1 MEGEEHLSL
10 QVLLAVILLVLY
22 VIAAPIF
29 EKIHFHYMHES
40 GMVMLLGLAITL
52 IFKFFIPSLDF
63 TTSLA
68 FSDKIF
74 FTFVLPLIIFG
85 AGYNLK
91 KRQFFKYFTYIFL
104 LGVVG
109 TLIAF
114 TWVAPVTYFFN
125 QFNFFYLSYSKYD
138 YPSLIKMGGIPV
150 DPTTKERLNI
160 SELNLNNDNN
170 VNTLQKNFLSK
181 SSFTSY
187 NLNKN
192 KTKLLRYLQDEEPNE
207 ETNEEETQNSDEDN
221 TNENPD
227 NPEENGEQAGDE
239 SPEENG
245 EQTEGESPE
254 ENGEQA
260 GEESPEENGEQ
271 TEEESPNEIID
282 SKVDLKKHPIL
293 LDFTMMDALSFAAV
307 ISATDAVAAL
317 TFIHEDTEP
326 KLFAILFGEGVVNDA
341 VCIVI
346 YKILTDFQRG
356 GGDFTFSS
364 VMGMFGTFCSL
375 FGWSFVIGLGMG
387 IIGSLILKSLKK
399 YSIGRQAECAL
410 ICLFA
415 YLSYIL
421 SEELELSPIIALL
434 FNGIFNSHYSFYNL
448 SFQAREESSILSR
461 VLSALAEAFV
471 FVYLGL
477 TAVHYFQVAFS
488 WSFMIFELIVVVC
501 GRFVSVYGICVLM
514 DLFHVTNFK
523 LSFVERGICSCSGT
537 IRGAIAFGLSI
548 SIVSKS
554 ELNRDI
560 LLSTTLSLVFIST
573 IVFGALMPYFIKF
586 WKSFDKKKYGETEEN
601 KELEYSDLDDEANE
615 EVRFSYLHP
624 NFDNK
629 IEEFSKEKNIE
640 VLKKRLSYW
649 LGTYWLQFDDA
660 YLKPKL
666 ICNWPEVKKEHD
678 EIAEVITDVI
688 KNYLEEKKKKKLYLA
703 DKENNNEINE
713 EGNEMNE
720 RLYDGENDNEDDH
733 NEYKTNYQHL
743 QEDDQNETPKIK
755 NRKISRDEVI
765 DKY

>member
-1 MEGEEHLSL
+1 MEEEHLSL
-10 QVLLAVILLVLY
+10 QVLLAIILLVLY

-40 GMVMLLGLAITL
+40 GVVMLLGIGITL
-52 IFKFFIPSLDF
+52 TFKFFIPSLDF
-63 TTSLA
+63 TKSLA
-68 FSDKIF
+68 FNDKIF

-114 TWVAPVTYFFN
+114 TWVAPLTYFFN

-138 YPSLIKMGGIPV
+138 LATLIKRGGIPV
-150 DPTTKERLNI
+150 DPETKQRLNI
-160 SELNLNNDNN
+160 SQLNITFDEKEANTTVMSIINKDSSFLKKDVFKEKEENETEVNDNVKDEDKKEKEKEKENENEENKKEEDEQIINND
-170 VNTLQKNFLSK
+170 
-181 SSFTSY
+181 Y
-187 NLNKN
+187 
-192 KTKLLRYLQDEEPNE
+192 
-207 ETNEEETQNSDEDN
+207 
-221 TNENPD
+221 
-227 NPEENGEQAGDE
+227 
-239 SPEENG
+239 
-245 EQTEGESPE
+245 
-254 ENGEQA
+254 
-260 GEESPEENGEQ
+260 
-271 TEEESPNEIID
+271 
-282 SKVDLKKHPIL
+282 VDLKKHPIL
-293 LDFTMMDALSFAAV
+293 LDFSLMDALSFAAV

-326 KLFAILFGEGVVNDA
+326 KLFSILFGEGVVNDA

-346 YKILTDFQRG
+346 YKILTDFQKEG
-356 GGDFTFSS
+356 GQFSFSS
-364 VMGMFGTFCSL
+364 VVSMFGTFCSL
-375 FGWSFVIGLGMG
+375 FLWSFVIGLGMG

-461 VLSALAEAFV
+461 VLSAIAEAFV

-488 WSFMIFELIVVVC
+488 WSFMLFELCVVMC
-501 GRFVSVYGICVLM
+501 GRFVSVFGICILM

-573 IVFGALMPYFIKF
+573 IVMGALMPYFIAF
-586 WKSFDKKKYGETEEN
+586 FKSFLKTEKEGLVKKDEKEIQYSNLTDEEN
-601 KELEYSDLDDEANE
+601 NE
-615 EVRFSYLHP
+615 FRFSYLHP

-629 IEEFSKEKNIE
+629 MEEFSKEKNVE

-678 EIAEVITDVI
+678 EIAEVIQDVI
-688 KNYLEEKKKKKLYLA
+688 KKYLEDKHKKRKGNSDNIDENGETNEGQERLLNQEKNDEYNDYKTTYTKLGDDA
-703 DKENNNEINE
+703 EDNENNKE
-713 EGNEMNE
+713 
-720 RLYDGENDNEDDH
+720 
-733 NEYKTNYQHL
+733 
-743 QEDDQNETPKIK
+743 
-755 NRKISRDEVI
+755 
-765 DKY
+765 

>member
-1 MEGEEHLSL
+1 MEESHLSL
-10 QVLLAVILLVLY
+10 QVLLAIILLVLY

-40 GMVMLLGLAITL
+40 GVVMLLGIGITL
-52 IFKFFIPSLDF
+52 TFKFFIPSLDF
-63 TTSLA
+63 TKSLA

-114 TWVAPVTYFFN
+114 TWVAPLTYFFN

-138 YPSLIKMGGIPV
+138 FATLIKRGGIPV
-150 DPTTKERLNI
+150 DPETKQRLNI
-160 SELNLNNDNN
+160 SQLNLTFDEKETNSTVMSIITNN
-170 VNTLQKNFLSK
+170 S
-181 SSFTSY
+181 SSFLKKEKNILKEEENETEANDKEESKKEKEEEDKKIIDNDY
-187 NLNKN
+187 VDLNKN
-192 KTKLLRYLQDEEPNE
+192 
-207 ETNEEETQNSDEDN
+207 
-221 TNENPD
+221 
-227 NPEENGEQAGDE
+227 
-239 SPEENG
+239 
-245 EQTEGESPE
+245 
-254 ENGEQA
+254 
-260 GEESPEENGEQ
+260 
-271 TEEESPNEIID
+271 
-282 SKVDLKKHPIL
+282 PIL
-293 LDFTMMDALSFAAV
+293 LDFTLMDALSFAAV

-326 KLFAILFGEGVVNDA
+326 KLFSILFGEGVVNDA

-346 YKILTDFQRG
+346 YKILTDFQKEG
-356 GGDFTFSS
+356 GQFTLSS
-364 VMGMFGTFCSL
+364 VVSMFGTFCSL
-375 FGWSFVIGLGMG
+375 FLWSFVIGLGMG

-461 VLSALAEAFV
+461 VLSAIAEAFV

-488 WSFMIFELIVVVC
+488 WSFMLFELCVVMC
-501 GRFVSVYGICVLM
+501 GRFVSVFGICILM

-573 IVFGALMPYFIKF
+573 IVMGALMPYFIAF
-586 WKSFDKKKYGETEEN
+586 FKSFLKTEQQGLVKKEEIQ
-601 KELEYSDLDDEANE
+601 YSSLTDEDNNE
-615 EVRFSYLHP
+615 FRFSYLHP

-629 IEEFSKEKNIE
+629 LEEFSKEKNVE

-678 EIAEVITDVI
+678 EIAEVIQEVI
-688 KNYLEEKKKKKLYLA
+688 KKYLEEKNKKRKETS
-703 DKENNNEINE
+703 DNINETEENNEMKERLFNEDKNE
-713 EGNEMNE
+713 E
-720 RLYDGENDNEDDH
+720 YND
-733 NEYKTNYQHL
+733 YKTTYMKL
-743 QEDDQNETPKIK
+743 RDDLEENENNK
-755 NRKISRDEVI
+755 E
-765 DKY
+765 

>member
-1 MEGEEHLSL
+1 MEEEHLSL

-29 EKIHFHYMHES
+29 EKINFHYMHES
-40 GMVMLLGLAITL
+40 GVIMLLGIGITL
-52 IFKFFIPSLDF
+52 TFKFFIPSLDF
-63 TTSLA
+63 TKSLA

-114 TWVAPVTYFFN
+114 TWVAPLTYFFN
-125 QFNFFYLSYSKYD
+125 QFNFFYLSSSKYD
-138 YPSLIKMGGIPV
+138 YASLIRMGGIPV
-150 DPTTKERLNI
+150 DPVTKERLNI
-160 SELNLNNDNN
+160 SELNLTYDKNINSTSTVMNIMNNSYYS
-170 VNTLQKNFLSK
+170 KIILSEEE
-181 SSFTSY
+181 
-187 NLNKN
+187 LNKPEDN
-192 KTKLLRYLQDEEPNE
+192 KTEE
-207 ETNEEETQNSDEDN
+207 NEEEQKEEEEENKE
-221 TNENPD
+221 NEND
-227 NPEENGEQAGDE
+227 Y
-239 SPEENG
+239 
-245 EQTEGESPE
+245 
-254 ENGEQA
+254 
-260 GEESPEENGEQ
+260 
-271 TEEESPNEIID
+271 
-282 SKVDLKKHPIL
+282 VDLTKHPIL
-293 LDFTMMDALSFAAV
+293 LDFSLMDALSFAAV
-307 ISATDAVAAL
+307 ISATDDVAAL

-326 KLFAILFGEGVVNDA
+326 KLFSILFGEGVVNDA

-346 YKILTDFQRG
+346 YKILTDFQKG
-356 GGDFTFSS
+356 GGQFSFSS
-364 VMGMFGTFCSL
+364 VVSMFGTFVSL

-448 SFQAREESSILSR
+448 SFQAREESSVLSR

-488 WSFMIFELIVVVC
+488 WSFMLFELCVVIC
-501 GRFVSVYGICVLM
+501 GRFVSVFGICVLM
-514 DLFHVTNFK
+514 DLFHVSNFK

-573 IVFGALMPYFIKF
+573 IVFGALMPYFINF
-586 WKSFDKKKYGETEEN
+586 FKSFNKTYKEEEN
-601 KELEYSDLDDEANE
+601 KKELELDEHSTNMVDDEF
-615 EVRFSYLHP
+615 RFSYLHP

-629 IEEFSKEKNIE
+629 IEEFSKEKNLE

-688 KNYLEEKKKKKLYLA
+688 KNYMDGKTSKENEEK
-703 DKENNNEINE
+703 DENK
-713 EGNEMNE
+713 EGNEIKEKLLNSDKNE
-720 RLYDGENDNEDDH
+720 EYND
-733 NEYKTNYQHL
+733 YKLNYMKL
-743 QEDDQNETPKIK
+743 QDEQNETENNK
-755 NRKISRDEVI
+755 
-765 DKY
+765 

>member
-1 MEGEEHLSL
+1 MEEEHLSL

-29 EKIHFHYMHES
+29 EKINFHYMHES
-40 GMVMLLGLAITL
+40 GVIMLLGIGITL
-52 IFKFFIPSLDF
+52 TFKFFIPSLDF
-63 TTSLA
+63 TKSLA

-91 KRQFFKYFTYIFL
+91 KRHFFKYFTYIFL

-114 TWVAPVTYFFN
+114 TWVAPLTYFFN
-125 QFNFFYLSYSKYD
+125 QFNFFYLSSSKYD
-138 YPSLIKMGGIPV
+138 YASLIRMGGIPV
-150 DPTTKERLNI
+150 DPVTKERLNI
-160 SELNLNNDNN
+160 SELNLTYDKNINSTSTVMNIMNNSYYS
-170 VNTLQKNFLSK
+170 KIILSEEE
-181 SSFTSY
+181 
-187 NLNKN
+187 LNKPEDN
-192 KTKLLRYLQDEEPNE
+192 KTEE
-207 ETNEEETQNSDEDN
+207 NEEEQKEEEEENKE
-221 TNENPD
+221 NEND
-227 NPEENGEQAGDE
+227 Y
-239 SPEENG
+239 
-245 EQTEGESPE
+245 
-254 ENGEQA
+254 
-260 GEESPEENGEQ
+260 
-271 TEEESPNEIID
+271 
-282 SKVDLKKHPIL
+282 VDLTKHPIL
-293 LDFTMMDALSFAAV
+293 LDFSLMDALSFAAV

-326 KLFAILFGEGVVNDA
+326 KLFSILFGEGVVNDA

-346 YKILTDFQRG
+346 YKILTDFQKG
-356 GGDFTFSS
+356 GGQFSFSS
-364 VMGMFGTFCSL
+364 VVSMFGTFVSL

-448 SFQAREESSILSR
+448 SFQAREESSVLSR

-488 WSFMIFELIVVVC
+488 WSFMLFELCVVIC
-501 GRFVSVYGICVLM
+501 GRFVSVFGICVLM
-514 DLFHVTNFK
+514 DLFHVSNFK

-573 IVFGALMPYFIKF
+573 IVFGALMPYFINF
-586 WKSFDKKKYGETEEN
+586 FKSFNKTYKEEEEN
-601 KELEYSDLDDEANE
+601 KKELELDEHSTNMVDDEF
-615 EVRFSYLHP
+615 RFSYLHP

-629 IEEFSKEKNIE
+629 IEEFSKEKNLE

-688 KNYLEEKKKKKLYLA
+688 KNYMDGKTSKENEEK
-703 DKENNNEINE
+703 DENK
-713 EGNEMNE
+713 EGNEIKEKLLNSDKNE
-720 RLYDGENDNEDDH
+720 EYND
-733 NEYKTNYQHL
+733 YKLNYMKL
-743 QEDDQNETPKIK
+743 QDEQNETENNK
-755 NRKISRDEVI
+755 
-765 DKY
+765 

>member
-1 MEGEEHLSL
+1 MEESHLSL
-10 QVLLAVILLVLY
+10 QVLLAIILLVLY

-40 GMVMLLGLAITL
+40 GVVMLLGIGITL
-52 IFKFFIPSLDF
+52 TFKFFIPSLDF
-63 TTSLA
+63 TKSLA

-114 TWVAPVTYFFN
+114 TWVAPLTYFFN

-138 YPSLIKMGGIPV
+138 FSTLIKRGGIPV
-150 DPTTKERLNI
+150 DPETKQRLNI
-160 SELNLNNDNN
+160 SQLNLTFDEKETNSTVMSIINNNSSFLKKDILKEEENETETNDKEEENKKEKEEDNKKEEDGQIINND
-170 VNTLQKNFLSK
+170 
-181 SSFTSY
+181 Y
-187 NLNKN
+187 
-192 KTKLLRYLQDEEPNE
+192 
-207 ETNEEETQNSDEDN
+207 
-221 TNENPD
+221 
-227 NPEENGEQAGDE
+227 
-239 SPEENG
+239 
-245 EQTEGESPE
+245 
-254 ENGEQA
+254 
-260 GEESPEENGEQ
+260 
-271 TEEESPNEIID
+271 
-282 SKVDLKKHPIL
+282 VDLKKHPIL
-293 LDFTMMDALSFAAV
+293 LDFSLMDALSFAAV

-326 KLFAILFGEGVVNDA
+326 KLFSILFGEGVVNDA

-346 YKILTDFQRG
+346 YKILTDFQKEG
-356 GGDFTFSS
+356 GQFTLSS
-364 VMGMFGTFCSL
+364 VVSMFGTFCSL
-375 FGWSFVIGLGMG
+375 FLWSFVIGLGMG

-461 VLSALAEAFV
+461 VLSAIAEAFV

-488 WSFMIFELIVVVC
+488 WSFMLFELCVVMC
-501 GRFVSVYGICVLM
+501 GRFVSVFGICILM

-573 IVFGALMPYFIKF
+573 IVMGALMPYFIAF
-586 WKSFDKKKYGETEEN
+586 FKSFLKTEQQGLVKKEEIQ
-601 KELEYSDLDDEANE
+601 YSSLTDEDTNE
-615 EVRFSYLHP
+615 FRFSYLHP

-629 IEEFSKEKNIE
+629 LEEFSKEKNVE

-678 EIAEVITDVI
+678 EIAEVIQEVI
-688 KNYLEEKKKKKLYLA
+688 KKYLEEKHKKRKETS
-703 DKENNNEINE
+703 DNINETEENNEMKERLFNEDKNE
-713 EGNEMNE
+713 E
-720 RLYDGENDNEDDH
+720 YND
-733 NEYKTNYQHL
+733 YKTTYMKL
-743 QEDDQNETPKIK
+743 RDDLEENENNK
-755 NRKISRDEVI
+755 E
-765 DKY
+765 

>member
-1 MEGEEHLSL
+1 MEEEHLSL
-10 QVLLAVILLVLY
+10 QVLLAVILLVIY

-40 GMVMLLGLAITL
+40 GMVMLMGIAITL
-52 IFKFFIPSLDF
+52 TFKFFIPSLDF

-138 YPSLIKMGGIPV
+138 YPSLIKMGGVPV
-150 DPTTKERLNI
+150 DPVTKQRLNI
-160 SELNLNNDNN
+160 SELNLTDNTI
-170 VNTLQKNFLSK
+170 NTLQKNFTIYNN
-181 SSFTSY
+181 SFTHY
-187 NLNKN
+187 NTIKN
-192 KTKLLRYLQDEEPNE
+192 KSELLRYIQEDEEPNE
-207 ETNEEETQNSDEDN
+207 EVENEENEQNNN
-221 TNENPD
+221 TAEN
-227 NPEENGEQAGDE
+227 
-239 SPEENG
+239 
-245 EQTEGESPE
+245 EGELPD
-254 ENGEQA
+254 Q
-260 GEESPEENGEQ
+260 
-271 TEEESPNEIID
+271 IMD

-356 GGDFTFSS
+356 GGEFSFSS
-364 VMGMFGTFCSL
+364 VMGMIGTFVSL

-387 IIGSLILKSLKK
+387 IVGSLILKSLKK

-573 IVFGALMPYFIKF
+573 IVFGALMPYFINF
-586 WKSFDKKKYGETEEN
+586 WKSFEKKKPTEITEN
-601 KELEYSDLDDEANE
+601 KEMGYVDLDDESND

-629 IEEFSKEKNIE
+629 IEEFSKEKNIK
-640 VLKKRLSYW
+640 VLQKRLSYW
-649 LGTYWLQFDDA
+649 LVGNWLQFDNI

-678 EIAEVITDVI
+678 EIAEIIPDVI
-688 KNYLEEKKKKKLYLA
+688 KKYLEEKKKKKLYLL
-703 DKENNNEINE
+703 DKKNGININE
-713 EGNEMNE
+713 DENELKE
-720 RLYDGENDNEDDH
+720 KLYGRENDIEDEYYD
-733 NEYKTNYQHL
+733 YKTNYQHL
-743 QEDDQNETPKIK
+743 QNDNQDDQIIEYKK
-755 NRKISRDEVI
+755 D
-765 DKY
+765 

>member
-10 QVLLAVILLVLY
+10 QVLLAIILLVLY

-40 GMVMLLGLAITL
+40 GVVMLLGIGITL
-52 IFKFFIPSLDF
+52 AFKFFIPSLDF
-63 TTSLA
+63 TKSLA
-68 FSDKIF
+68 FNDKIF

-114 TWVAPVTYFFN
+114 TWVAPLTYFFN

-138 YPSLIKMGGIPV
+138 YISLIKMGGVPV
-150 DPTTKERLNI
+150 DPETKQRLNI
-160 SELNLNNDNN
+160 SQLNLTYDIKN
-170 VNTLQKNFLSK
+170 VNSTIMNIIENSSPIKKVILQEEDNE
-181 SSFTSY
+181 TQ
-187 NLNKN
+187 
-192 KTKLLRYLQDEEPNE
+192 TKEEE
-207 ETNEEETQNSDEDN
+207 EQKENEEEKN
-221 TNENPD
+221 
-227 NPEENGEQAGDE
+227 
-239 SPEENG
+239 
-245 EQTEGESPE
+245 
-254 ENGEQA
+254 
-260 GEESPEENGEQ
+260 
-271 TEEESPNEIID
+271 EEEVEEQSDNGY
-282 SKVDLKKHPIL
+282 VDLKKHPIL
-293 LDFTMMDALSFAAV
+293 LDFSLMDALSFAAV

-326 KLFAILFGEGVVNDA
+326 KLFSILFGEGVVNDA

-346 YKILTDFQRG
+346 YKILTDFQREG
-356 GGDFTFSS
+356 GQFSLSS
-364 VMGMFGTFCSL
+364 VMSMLGTFVSL
-375 FGWSFVIGLGMG
+375 FLWSFVIGLGMG

-399 YSIGRQAECAL
+399 YSIGRPAECAL

-461 VLSALAEAFV
+461 VLSAIAEAFV

-488 WSFMIFELIVVVC
+488 WSFMLFELCVVMC
-501 GRFVSVYGICVLM
+501 GRFVSVFGICILM
-514 DLFHVTNFK
+514 DLFHVSNFK

-573 IVFGALMPYFIKF
+573 IVMGALMPYFISF
-586 WKSFDKKKYGETEEN
+586 FKSFNKTDKEEEKKE
-601 KELEYSDLDDEANE
+601 ELEYVDLNDEVKDNE
-615 EVRFSYLHP
+615 FRFSYLHP
-624 NFDNK
+624 NFDTK
-629 IEEFSKEKNIE
+629 IEKFSKEKDLK
-640 VLKKRLSYW
+640 VLQKRLSYW
-649 LGTYWLQFDDA
+649 LGTYWLQFDDI

-678 EIAEVITDVI
+678 EIADVITDVI
-688 KNYLEEKKKKKLYLA
+688 KNYLEEKKKK
-703 DKENNNEINE
+703 EENINNNNINEDE
-713 EGNEMNE
+713 EGNEMKE
-720 RLYDGENDNEDDH
+720 RLFDSDKNNEYND
-733 NEYKTNYQHL
+733 YKTNYMKL
-743 QEDDQNETPKIK
+743 
-755 NRKISRDEVI
+755 RDEPEESENN
-765 DKY
+765 K

>member
-1 MEGEEHLSL
+1 MEESHLSL
-10 QVLLAVILLVLY
+10 QVLLAIILLVLY

-40 GMVMLLGLAITL
+40 GVVMLLGIGITL
-52 IFKFFIPSLDF
+52 TFKFFIPSLDF
-63 TTSLA
+63 TKSLA
-68 FSDKIF
+68 FNDKIF

-114 TWVAPVTYFFN
+114 TWVAPLTYFFN

-138 YPSLIKMGGIPV
+138 FATLIKRGGIPV
-150 DPTTKERLNI
+150 DPETKQRLNI
-160 SELNLNNDNN
+160 SQLNLTFDEKETNSTVMSIINNN
-170 VNTLQKNFLSK
+170 
-181 SSFTSY
+181 SSFLKKEKNILKEEENETETNDKGEEDNKKEEEEEDKKIIDNDY
-187 NLNKN
+187 VDLNKN
-192 KTKLLRYLQDEEPNE
+192 
-207 ETNEEETQNSDEDN
+207 
-221 TNENPD
+221 
-227 NPEENGEQAGDE
+227 
-239 SPEENG
+239 
-245 EQTEGESPE
+245 
-254 ENGEQA
+254 
-260 GEESPEENGEQ
+260 
-271 TEEESPNEIID
+271 
-282 SKVDLKKHPIL
+282 PIL
-293 LDFTMMDALSFAAV
+293 LDFTLMDALSFAAV

-326 KLFAILFGEGVVNDA
+326 KLFSILFGEGVVNDA

-346 YKILTDFQRG
+346 YKILTDFQKEG
-356 GGDFTFSS
+356 GQFTLSS
-364 VMGMFGTFCSL
+364 VVSMFGTFCSL
-375 FGWSFVIGLGMG
+375 FLWSFVIGLGMG

-448 SFQAREESSILSR
+448 SFQAREESTILSR
-461 VLSALAEAFV
+461 VLSAIAEAFV

-488 WSFMIFELIVVVC
+488 WSFMLFELCVVMC
-501 GRFVSVYGICVLM
+501 GRFVSVFGICILM

-573 IVFGALMPYFIKF
+573 IVMGALMPYFIAF
-586 WKSFDKKKYGETEEN
+586 FKSFLKTEQQGLVKKEEIQ
-601 KELEYSDLDDEANE
+601 YSSLTDEDTNE
-615 EVRFSYLHP
+615 FRFSYLHP

-629 IEEFSKEKNIE
+629 LEEFSKEKNVE

-678 EIAEVITDVI
+678 EIAEVIQEVI
-688 KNYLEEKKKKKLYLA
+688 KKYLEEKHKKRKETSDNINETEETNEMKERLFNEDKNEEYNDYKTTYMKLRDDLEEN
-703 DKENNNEINE
+703 ENNKE
-713 EGNEMNE
+713 
-720 RLYDGENDNEDDH
+720 
-733 NEYKTNYQHL
+733 
-743 QEDDQNETPKIK
+743 
-755 NRKISRDEVI
+755 
-765 DKY
+765 

>member
-10 QVLLAVILLVLY
+10 QVLLAIILLVLY
-22 VIAAPIF
+22 IIAAPIF

-40 GMVMLLGLAITL
+40 GVVMLLGIGITL
-52 IFKFFIPSLDF
+52 GFKFFIPSLDF
-63 TTSLA
+63 TKSLA
-68 FSDKIF
+68 FNDKIF

-114 TWVAPVTYFFN
+114 TWVAPLTYFFN

-138 YPSLIKMGGIPV
+138 YASLIKMGGIPV
-150 DPTTKERLNI
+150 DPETKQRLNI
-160 SELNLNNDNN
+160 SQLNLTYDKKDVNSTIMSIIDHSSSVKKVFLQEEDNETE
-170 VNTLQKNFLSK
+170 VKEEEAQK
-181 SSFTSY
+181 
-187 NLNKN
+187 
-192 KTKLLRYLQDEEPNE
+192 E
-207 ETNEEETQNSDEDN
+207 NEEEKKEAEDEQSDN
-221 TNENPD
+221 
-227 NPEENGEQAGDE
+227 
-239 SPEENG
+239 
-245 EQTEGESPE
+245 
-254 ENGEQA
+254 
-260 GEESPEENGEQ
+260 
-271 TEEESPNEIID
+271 
-282 SKVDLKKHPIL
+282 VDLKNHPIL
-293 LDFTMMDALSFAAV
+293 LDFSLMDALSFAAV

-326 KLFAILFGEGVVNDA
+326 KLFSILFGEGVVNDA

-346 YKILTDFQRG
+346 YKILTDFQREG
-356 GGDFTFSS
+356 GQFSLSS
-364 VMGMFGTFCSL
+364 VMSMLGTFVSL
-375 FGWSFVIGLGMG
+375 FLWSFVIGLGMG

-461 VLSALAEAFV
+461 VLSAIAEAFV

-488 WSFMIFELIVVVC
+488 WSFMLFELCVVMC
-501 GRFVSVYGICVLM
+501 GRFVSVFGICILM
-514 DLFHVTNFK
+514 DLFHVSNFK

-554 ELNRDI
+554 QLNRDI

-573 IVFGALMPYFIKF
+573 IVMGALMPYFISF
-586 WKSFDKKKYGETEEN
+586 FKSFNKTEKEEKKQ
-601 KELEYSDLDDEANE
+601 ELEYVDLNDEVKDNE
-615 EVRFSYLHP
+615 FRFSYLHP
-624 NFDNK
+624 NFDTK
-629 IEEFSKEKNIE
+629 IEEFSKEKDLK
-640 VLKKRLSYW
+640 VLQKRLSYW
-649 LGTYWLQFDDA
+649 LGTYWLQFDDI

-678 EIAEVITDVI
+678 EIADVITDVI
-688 KNYLEEKKKKKLYLA
+688 KNYLEEKKKKGENL
-703 DKENNNEINE
+703 NNNVNEDE
-713 EGNEMNE
+713 EGNEMKE
-720 RLYDGENDNEDDH
+720 RLFDSDKN
-733 NEYKTNYQHL
+733 NEYNDFKPNYMKL
-743 QEDDQNETPKIK
+743 KDDDEETDNNK
-755 NRKISRDEVI
+755 
-765 DKY
+765 

>member
-1 MEGEEHLSL
+1 MEEEHLSL

-29 EKIHFHYMHES
+29 EKINFHYMHES
-40 GMVMLLGLAITL
+40 GVIMLLGIGITL
-52 IFKFFIPSLDF
+52 TFKFFIPSLDF
-63 TTSLA
+63 TKSLA

-114 TWVAPVTYFFN
+114 TWVAPLTYFFN

-138 YPSLIKMGGIPV
+138 YASLIKMGGVPI
-150 DPTTKERLNI
+150 DPITKQRLNI
-160 SELNLNNDNN
+160 SELNITFNESINSIRMNIYENISSENED
-170 VNTLQKNFLSK
+170 QKEEE
-181 SSFTSY
+181 
-187 NLNKN
+187 
-192 KTKLLRYLQDEEPNE
+192 DEE
-207 ETNEEETQNSDEDN
+207 QI
-221 TNENPD
+221 END
-227 NPEENGEQAGDE
+227 Y
-239 SPEENG
+239 
-245 EQTEGESPE
+245 
-254 ENGEQA
+254 
-260 GEESPEENGEQ
+260 
-271 TEEESPNEIID
+271 
-282 SKVDLKKHPIL
+282 VDLKKHPIL
-293 LDFTMMDALSFAAV
+293 LDFSLMDALSFAAV

-326 KLFAILFGEGVVNDA
+326 KLFSILFGEGVVNDA

-346 YKILTDFQRG
+346 YKILTDFQREG
-356 GGDFTFSS
+356 GQFSLSS
-364 VMGMFGTFCSL
+364 VISMFGTFCSL

-461 VLSALAEAFV
+461 VLSAIAEAFV

-488 WSFMIFELIVVVC
+488 WSFMIFELCVVIC
-501 GRFVSVYGICVLM
+501 GRFVSVFGICILM
-514 DLFHVTNFK
+514 DLFHVSNFK

-554 ELNRDI
+554 QLNRDI

-573 IVFGALMPYFIKF
+573 IVFGALMPYFINF
-586 WKSFDKKKYGETEEN
+586 FKSFDKNNKTKEN
-601 KELEYSDLDDEANE
+601 KEELEYHNLDDEYNNE
-615 EVRFSYLHP
+615 FRFSYLHP

-629 IEEFSKEKNIE
+629 LEEFSKEKNLE

-688 KNYLEEKKKKKLYLA
+688 KKYLEEKYNQKEE
-703 DKENNNEINE
+703 ENNNIENE
-713 EGNEMNE
+713 KVREKNEKFIK
-720 RLYDGENDNEDDH
+720 ND
-733 NEYKTNYQHL
+733 EYNDYQTNYMKL
-743 QEDDQNETPKIK
+743 QDEQNETENK
-755 NRKISRDEVI
+755 
-765 DKY
+765 

>member
-1 MEGEEHLSL
+1 MEEEHLSL
-10 QVLLAVILLVLY
+10 QVLLAIILLVLY

-40 GMVMLLGLAITL
+40 GVVMLLGIGITL
-52 IFKFFIPSLDF
+52 TFKFFIPSLDF
-63 TTSLA
+63 TKSLA
-68 FSDKIF
+68 FNDKIF

-114 TWVAPVTYFFN
+114 TWVAPLTYFFN

-138 YPSLIKMGGIPV
+138 YASLIKMGGVPIDPV
-150 DPTTKERLNI
+150 TKQRLNI
-160 SELNLNNDNN
+160 SELNLTYSGKVNSTMMNILDNN
-170 VNTLQKNFLSK
+170 NYSTPITNIIFQEKQEENETLPNEEEESQPEK
-181 SSFTSY
+181 
-187 NLNKN
+187 
-192 KTKLLRYLQDEEPNE
+192 EEPN
-207 ETNEEETQNSDEDN
+207 NDF
-221 TNENPD
+221 
-227 NPEENGEQAGDE
+227 
-239 SPEENG
+239 
-245 EQTEGESPE
+245 
-254 ENGEQA
+254 
-260 GEESPEENGEQ
+260 
-271 TEEESPNEIID
+271 
-282 SKVDLKKHPIL
+282 VDLKKHPIL
-293 LDFTMMDALSFAAV
+293 LDFSLMDALSFAAV

-326 KLFAILFGEGVVNDA
+326 KLFSILFGEGVVNDA

-346 YKILTDFQRG
+346 YKILTDFQREG
-356 GGDFTFSS
+356 GQFSFSS
-364 VMGMFGTFCSL
+364 VVSMFGTFCSL

-387 IIGSLILKSLKK
+387 IVGSLILKSLKK

-461 VLSALAEAFV
+461 VLSAIAEAFV

-488 WSFMIFELIVVVC
+488 WSFMLFELCVVMC
-501 GRFVSVYGICVLM
+501 GRFVSVFGICILM
-514 DLFHVTNFK
+514 DLFHVSNFK

-554 ELNRDI
+554 QLNRDI

-573 IVFGALMPYFIKF
+573 IVMGALMPYFISF
-586 WKSFDKKKYGETEEN
+586 FKSFNKTEKEDKKE
-601 KELEYSDLDDEANE
+601 ELEYANLNDE
-615 EVRFSYLHP
+615 EVNNEFRFSYLHP

-629 IEEFSKEKNIE
+629 IEEFSKEKDLE
-640 VLKKRLSYW
+640 KLKKRLSYW

-688 KNYLEEKKKKKLYLA
+688 KNYLEEKKKI
-703 DKENNNEINE
+703 KEDNNNENE

-720 RLYDGENDNEDDH
+720 GLINYDKNEEFKTTYMKLRDDQDENDN
-733 NEYKTNYQHL
+733 K
-743 QEDDQNETPKIK
+743 
-755 NRKISRDEVI
+755 
-765 DKY
+765 

>member
-10 QVLLAVILLVLY
+10 QVLLAIILLVLY

-40 GMVMLLGLAITL
+40 GVVMLLGIGITL
-52 IFKFFIPSLDF
+52 AFKFFIPSLDF
-63 TTSLA
+63 TKSLA
-68 FSDKIF
+68 FNDKIF

-114 TWVAPVTYFFN
+114 TWVAPLTYFFN

-138 YPSLIKMGGIPV
+138 YVSLIKMGGVPV
-150 DPTTKERLNI
+150 DPETKQRLNI
-160 SELNLNNDNN
+160 SQLNLTYDIKN
-170 VNTLQKNFLSK
+170 VNSTIMNIIDNSSPIKKVILQEEDNE
-181 SSFTSY
+181 TQ
-187 NLNKN
+187 
-192 KTKLLRYLQDEEPNE
+192 TKEEE
-207 ETNEEETQNSDEDN
+207 EQKENEEEKN
-221 TNENPD
+221 
-227 NPEENGEQAGDE
+227 
-239 SPEENG
+239 
-245 EQTEGESPE
+245 
-254 ENGEQA
+254 
-260 GEESPEENGEQ
+260 
-271 TEEESPNEIID
+271 EEEVEEQSDNGY
-282 SKVDLKKHPIL
+282 VDLKKHPIL
-293 LDFTMMDALSFAAV
+293 LDFSLMDALSFAAV

-326 KLFAILFGEGVVNDA
+326 KLFSILFGEGVVNDA

-346 YKILTDFQRG
+346 YKILTDFQREG
-356 GGDFTFSS
+356 GQFSLSS
-364 VMGMFGTFCSL
+364 VMSMLGTFVSL
-375 FGWSFVIGLGMG
+375 FLWSFVIGLGMG

-399 YSIGRQAECAL
+399 YSIGRPAECAL

-461 VLSALAEAFV
+461 VLSAIAEAFV

-488 WSFMIFELIVVVC
+488 WSFMLFELCVVMC
-501 GRFVSVYGICVLM
+501 GRFVSVFGICILM
-514 DLFHVTNFK
+514 DLFHVSNFK

-573 IVFGALMPYFIKF
+573 IVMGALMPYFISF
-586 WKSFDKKKYGETEEN
+586 FKSFNKTDKEEEKKE
-601 KELEYSDLDDEANE
+601 ELEYVDLNDEVKDNE
-615 EVRFSYLHP
+615 FRFSYLHP
-624 NFDNK
+624 NFDTK
-629 IEEFSKEKNIE
+629 IEKFSKEKDLK
-640 VLKKRLSYW
+640 VLQKRLSYW
-649 LGTYWLQFDDA
+649 LGTYWLQFDDI

-678 EIAEVITDVI
+678 EIADVITDVI
-688 KNYLEEKKKKKLYLA
+688 KNYLEEKKKK
-703 DKENNNEINE
+703 EENINNNNINEDE
-713 EGNEMNE
+713 EGNEMKE
-720 RLYDGENDNEDDH
+720 RLFDSDKNNEYND
-733 NEYKTNYQHL
+733 YKTNYMKL
-743 QEDDQNETPKIK
+743 
-755 NRKISRDEVI
+755 RDEPEESENN
-765 DKY
+765 K

>member
-1 MEGEEHLSL
+1 MEGEGHLSL

-29 EKIHFHYMHES
+29 EKVHFHYMHES
-40 GMVMLLGLAITL
+40 GVVMLLGIAITL
-52 IFKFFIPSLDF
+52 TFKFFIPSLDF

-138 YPSLIKMGGIPV
+138 YPSLIKMGGVPV
-150 DPTTKERLNI
+150 DPVTKQRLNI
-160 SELNLNNDNN
+160 SQLNLTFDVKENNLNSVEMNIFNN
-170 VNTLQKNFLSK
+170 Y
-181 SSFTSY
+181 SSF
-187 NLNKN
+187 N
-192 KTKLLRYLQDEEPNE
+192 KTISNIRTLEDEQEQSPENE
-207 ETNEEETQNSDEDN
+207 GEGNKEENLE
-221 TNENPD
+221 NENPEKS
-227 NPEENGEQAGDE
+227 NK
-239 SPEENG
+239 SPEDDS
-245 EQTEGESPE
+245 TEDII
-254 ENGEQA
+254 
-260 GEESPEENGEQ
+260 EESPLEDN
-271 TEEESPNEIID
+271 
-282 SKVDLKKHPIL
+282 KVDLKKHPIL
-293 LDFTMMDALSFAAV
+293 LDFSMMDALSFAAV

-326 KLFAILFGEGVVNDA
+326 KLFSILFGEGVVNDA

-356 GGDFTFSS
+356 GGEFTLSS
-364 VMGMFGTFCSL
+364 VIGMFGTFCAL

-501 GRFVSVYGICVLM
+501 GRFVSVYGICILM
-514 DLFHVTNFK
+514 DLFHVSNFK
-523 LSFVERGICSCSGT
+523 LSFIERGICSCSGT

-573 IVFGALMPYFIKF
+573 IVFGALMPYFIAF
-586 WKSFDKKKYGETEEN
+586 WKSFDKKKKEINTDN
-601 KELEYSDLDDEANE
+601 KELGYVDLDDESNE

-688 KNYLEEKKKKKLYLA
+688 KKYLEEKKKKKLYLA
-703 DKENNNEINE
+703 DKENNNNDVNE
-713 EGNEMNE
+713 EENEMKE
-720 RLYDGENDNEDDH
+720 RLYNGENDNEDEHVD
-733 NEYKTNYQHL
+733 YKTNYQHL
-743 QEDDQNETPKIK
+743 HDEEDHNESSSK
-755 NRKISRDEVI
+755 
-765 DKY
+765 DK

>member
-1 MEGEEHLSL
+1 MEGEGHLSL

-29 EKIHFHYMHES
+29 EKVHFHYMHES
-40 GMVMLLGLAITL
+40 GVVMLLGIAITL
-52 IFKFFIPSLDF
+52 TFKFFIPSLDF

-138 YPSLIKMGGIPV
+138 YPSLIKMGGVPV
-150 DPTTKERLNI
+150 DPVTKQRLNI
-160 SELNLNNDNN
+160 SQLNLTFDRNENNLNSVEMNIINN
-170 VNTLQKNFLSK
+170 Y
-181 SSFTSY
+181 SSF
-187 NLNKN
+187 N
-192 KTKLLRYLQDEEPNE
+192 KTISKIRTLEDEQEQSPENE
-207 ETNEEETQNSDEDN
+207 GEGNKEENPE
-221 TNENPD
+221 NENPEKS
-227 NPEENGEQAGDE
+227 NE
-239 SPEENG
+239 SPENDSKDEVI
-245 EQTEGESPE
+245 
-254 ENGEQA
+254 
-260 GEESPEENGEQ
+260 EESPLEDN
-271 TEEESPNEIID
+271 
-282 SKVDLKKHPIL
+282 KVDLKKHPIL
-293 LDFTMMDALSFAAV
+293 LDFSMMDALSFAAV

-326 KLFAILFGEGVVNDA
+326 KLFSILFGEGVVNDA

-346 YKILTDFQRG
+346 YKILTDFQRQG
-356 GGDFTFSS
+356 GEFTLSS
-364 VMGMFGTFCSL
+364 VIGMFGTFCSL

-387 IIGSLILKSLKK
+387 ILGSLILKSLKK

-471 FVYLGL
+471 FIYLGL

-501 GRFVSVYGICVLM
+501 GRFVSVYGICILM
-514 DLFHVTNFK
+514 DLFHVSNFK

-573 IVFGALMPYFIKF
+573 IVFGALMPYFIAF
-586 WKSFDKKKYGETEEN
+586 WKSFDKKKKDANTDS
-601 KELEYSDLDDEANE
+601 KELGYVDLDDESND

-688 KNYLEEKKKKKLYLA
+688 KKYLEEKKKKKLYLA
-703 DKENNNEINE
+703 DKENNNNDVNE
-713 EGNEMNE
+713 EGNEMKE
-720 RLYDGENDNEDDH
+720 RLYSGENDNEDEH
-733 NEYKTNYQHL
+733 NDYKTNYQHL
-743 QEDDQNETPKIK
+743 HDEEDHNESPSK
-755 NRKISRDEVI
+755 
-765 DKY
+765 DK

>member
-1 MEGEEHLSL
+1 MEEEHLSL
-10 QVLLAVILLVLY
+10 QVLLAVILLVIY

-40 GMVMLLGLAITL
+40 GMVMLMGIAITL
-52 IFKFFIPSLDF
+52 TFKFFIPSLDF

-138 YPSLIKMGGIPV
+138 YPSLIKMGGVPV
-150 DPTTKERLNI
+150 DPVTKQRLNI
-160 SELNLNNDNN
+160 SELNLTDNTI
-170 VNTLQKNFLSK
+170 NTLQKNFTIYNN
-181 SSFTSY
+181 SFTHY
-187 NLNKN
+187 NTIKN
-192 KTKLLRYLQDEEPNE
+192 KSELLRYIQEDEEPNE
-207 ETNEEETQNSDEDN
+207 EVENEENEQNNN
-221 TNENPD
+221 TAEN
-227 NPEENGEQAGDE
+227 
-239 SPEENG
+239 
-245 EQTEGESPE
+245 EGELPD
-254 ENGEQA
+254 Q
-260 GEESPEENGEQ
+260 
-271 TEEESPNEIID
+271 IMD

-356 GGDFTFSS
+356 GGEFSFSS
-364 VMGMFGTFCSL
+364 VMGMIGTFVSL

-387 IIGSLILKSLKK
+387 IVGSLILKSLKK

-488 WSFMIFELIVVVC
+488 WSFMIFELIVVVV

-586 WKSFDKKKYGETEEN
+586 WKSFDKNKYPDNAES
-601 KELEYSDLDDEANE
+601 KELESGEMEDESND
-615 EVRFSYLHP
+615 EVRFSYLHY
-624 NFDNK
+624 NK
-629 IEEFSKEKNIE
+629 
-640 VLKKRLSYW
+640 
-649 LGTYWLQFDDA
+649 
-660 YLKPKL
+660 
-666 ICNWPEVKKEHD
+666 
-678 EIAEVITDVI
+678 
-688 KNYLEEKKKKKLYLA
+688 
-703 DKENNNEINE
+703 
-713 EGNEMNE
+713 
-720 RLYDGENDNEDDH
+720 
-733 NEYKTNYQHL
+733 
-743 QEDDQNETPKIK
+743 KI
-755 NRKISRDEVI
+755 I
-765 DKY
+765 

>member
-1 MEGEEHLSL
+1 MEGEGHLSL

-29 EKIHFHYMHES
+29 EKVHFHYMHES
-40 GMVMLLGLAITL
+40 GVVMLLGIAITL
-52 IFKFFIPSLDF
+52 TFKFFIPSLDF

-114 TWVAPVTYFFN
+114 TWVAPMTYFFN

-138 YPSLIKMGGIPV
+138 FPTLIKMGGVPV
-150 DPTTKERLNI
+150 DPITKQRLNI
-160 SELNLNNDNN
+160 SQLNLTNDNEDEISTIQMN
-170 VNTLQKNFLSK
+170 IMNDKSNISK
-181 SSFTSY
+181 VY
-187 NLNKN
+187 RNLEDEGETENEDQNNKEDN
-192 KTKLLRYLQDEEPNE
+192 QNEESKENENQPNE
-207 ETNEEETQNSDEDN
+207 ETEN
-221 TNENPD
+221 TNE
-227 NPEENGEQAGDE
+227 ENSDT
-239 SPEENG
+239 N
-245 EQTEGESPE
+245 
-254 ENGEQA
+254 
-260 GEESPEENGEQ
+260 
-271 TEEESPNEIID
+271 
-282 SKVDLKKHPIL
+282 KVDFNKHPIL
-293 LDFTMMDALSFAAV
+293 LDFSMMDALSFAAV

-326 KLFAILFGEGVVNDA
+326 KLFSILFGEGVVNDA

-346 YKILTDFQRG
+346 YKILTDFQRE
-356 GGDFTFSS
+356 GGDFTLSS
-364 VMGMFGTFCSL
+364 VLGMFKTFISL
-375 FGWSFVIGLGMG
+375 FAWSFVIGLGMG

-573 IVFGALMPYFIKF
+573 IVFGALMPYFINF
-586 WKSFDKKKYGETEEN
+586 FKSFNKTYKEEEEN
-601 KELEYSDLDDEANE
+601 KKELELDEHSTNMVDDEF
-615 EVRFSYLHP
+615 RFSYLHP

-629 IEEFSKEKNIE
+629 IEEFSKEKNLE

-688 KNYLEEKKKKKLYLA
+688 KNYMDGKTSKENEEK
-703 DKENNNEINE
+703 DENK
-713 EGNEMNE
+713 EGNEIKEKLLNSDKNE
-720 RLYDGENDNEDDH
+720 EYND
-733 NEYKTNYQHL
+733 YKLNYMKL
-743 QEDDQNETPKIK
+743 QDEQNETENNK
-755 NRKISRDEVI
+755 
-765 DKY
+765 

>member
-40 GMVMLLGLAITL
+40 GVVMLLGIAITL
-52 IFKFFIPSLDF
+52 TFKFFIPSLDF

-114 TWVAPVTYFFN
+114 TWVAPLTYFFN

-138 YPSLIKMGGIPV
+138 YPTLIKMGGVPV
-150 DPTTKERLNI
+150 DPITNQRLNI
-160 SELNLNNDNN
+160 SQLNLSTFNNDEIS
-170 VNTLQKNFLSK
+170 TLHMNYKNYTSKFL
-181 SSFTSY
+181 
-187 NLNKN
+187 NAEGEENKED
-192 KTKLLRYLQDEEPNE
+192 QSEEEIKESTEKNPNE
-207 ETNEEETQNSDEDN
+207 N
-221 TNENPD
+221 
-227 NPEENGEQAGDE
+227 EENGPNNEKEQK
-239 SPEENG
+239 EEN
-245 EQTEGESPE
+245 PFDI
-254 ENGEQA
+254 N
-260 GEESPEENGEQ
+260 
-271 TEEESPNEIID
+271 
-282 SKVDLKKHPIL
+282 KVDLKKHPIL
-293 LDFTMMDALSFAAV
+293 LDFSMMDALSFAAV

-326 KLFAILFGEGVVNDA
+326 KLFSILFGEGVVNDA

-346 YKILTDFQRG
+346 YKILTDFQREG
-356 GGDFTFSS
+356 GQFSVSS
-364 VMGMFGTFCSL
+364 VIGMFGTFCSL
-375 FGWSFVIGLGMG
+375 FGWSFVIGLTMG

-461 VLSALAEAFV
+461 VLSSLAEAFV

-477 TAVHYFQVAFS
+477 TGVHYFQVAFS

-501 GRFVSVYGICVLM
+501 GRFVSVYGICILM

-523 LSFVERGICSCSGT
+523 LSFVERGICGCSGT

-573 IVFGALMPYFIKF
+573 IVFGALMPYFINF
-586 WKSFDKKKYGETEEN
+586 WKSFERKKSEVSES
-601 KELEYSDLDDEANE
+601 KELNYASLDDESND

-678 EIAEVITDVI
+678 EISEVITDVI
-688 KNYLEEKKKKKLYLA
+688 KKYLEEKKKKKLYMA
-703 DKENNNEINE
+703 DKENNEIGE
-713 EGNEMNE
+713 EGNEMKE
-720 RLYDGENDNEDDH
+720 RLYDKENDDDH
-733 NEYKTNYQHL
+733 HDYQTNYQHL
-743 QEDDQNETPKIK
+743 QDDQDENETPTIK
-755 NRKISRDEVI
+755 NPKFS
-765 DKY
+765 

>member
-1 MEGEEHLSL
+1 
-10 QVLLAVILLVLY
+10 
-22 VIAAPIF
+22 
-29 EKIHFHYMHES
+29 
-40 GMVMLLGLAITL
+40 
-52 IFKFFIPSLDF
+52 
-63 TTSLA
+63 
-68 FSDKIF
+68 
-74 FTFVLPLIIFG
+74 
-85 AGYNLK
+85 
-91 KRQFFKYFTYIFL
+91 
-104 LGVVG
+104 
-109 TLIAF
+109 
-114 TWVAPVTYFFN
+114 
-125 QFNFFYLSYSKYD
+125 
-138 YPSLIKMGGIPV
+138 MGGIPV
-150 DPTTKERLNI
+150 DPVTKERLNI
-160 SELNLNNDNN
+160 SELNLTYDKNINSTSTVMNIMNNSYYS
-170 VNTLQKNFLSK
+170 KIILSEEE
-181 SSFTSY
+181 
-187 NLNKN
+187 LNKPEDN
-192 KTKLLRYLQDEEPNE
+192 KTEE
-207 ETNEEETQNSDEDN
+207 NEEEQKEEEENKE
-221 TNENPD
+221 NEND
-227 NPEENGEQAGDE
+227 Y
-239 SPEENG
+239 
-245 EQTEGESPE
+245 
-254 ENGEQA
+254 
-260 GEESPEENGEQ
+260 
-271 TEEESPNEIID
+271 
-282 SKVDLKKHPIL
+282 VDLTKHPIL
-293 LDFTMMDALSFAAV
+293 LDFSLMDALSFAAV

-326 KLFAILFGEGVVNDA
+326 KLFSILFGEGVVNDA

-346 YKILTDFQRG
+346 YKILTDFQKG
-356 GGDFTFSS
+356 GGQFSFSS
-364 VMGMFGTFCSL
+364 VVSMFGTFVSL

-448 SFQAREESSILSR
+448 SFQAREESSVLSR

-488 WSFMIFELIVVVC
+488 WSFMLFELCVVIC
-501 GRFVSVYGICVLM
+501 GRFVSVFGICVLM
-514 DLFHVTNFK
+514 DLFHVSNFK

-573 IVFGALMPYFIKF
+573 IVFGALMPYFINF
-586 WKSFDKKKYGETEEN
+586 FKSFNKTYKEEEEN
-601 KELEYSDLDDEANE
+601 KKELELDEHSTNMVDDEF
-615 EVRFSYLHP
+615 RFSYLHP

-629 IEEFSKEKNIE
+629 IEEFSKEKNLE

-688 KNYLEEKKKKKLYLA
+688 KNYMDGKTSKENEEK
-703 DKENNNEINE
+703 DENK
-713 EGNEMNE
+713 EGNEIKEKLLNSDKNE
-720 RLYDGENDNEDDH
+720 EYND
-733 NEYKTNYQHL
+733 YKLNYMKL
-743 QEDDQNETPKIK
+743 QDEQNETENNK
-755 NRKISRDEVI
+755 
-765 DKY
+765 

>member
-1 MEGEEHLSL
+1 M
-10 QVLLAVILLVLY
+10 ILLVLY
-22 VIAAPIF
+22 VIAAPVF

-40 GMVMLLGLAITL
+40 GVVMLLGIGITL
-52 IFKFFIPSLDF
+52 TFKFFIPSLDF
-63 TTSLA
+63 TKSLA

-114 TWVAPVTYFFN
+114 TWVAPLTYFFN

-138 YPSLIKMGGIPV
+138 YSSLIKMGGIPI
-150 DPTTKERLNI
+150 DPITKQRLNI
-160 SELNLNNDNN
+160 SELNL
-170 VNTLQKNFLSK
+170 TFAQKNINTNISSTMMNVVMN
-181 SSFTSY
+181 SSFTE
-187 NLNKN
+187 KN
-192 KTKLLRYLQDEEPNE
+192 FIQDIN
-207 ETNEEETQNSDEDN
+207 N
-221 TNENPD
+221 
-227 NPEENGEQAGDE
+227 
-239 SPEENG
+239 
-245 EQTEGESPE
+245 TEGEE
-254 ENGEQA
+254 EQKN
-260 GEESPEENGEQ
+260 EES
-271 TEEESPNEIID
+271 TEEIINND
-282 SKVDLKKHPIL
+282 FVDLKKHPIL
-293 LDFTMMDALSFAAV
+293 LDFSLMDALSFAAV

-326 KLFAILFGEGVVNDA
+326 KLFSILFGEGVVNDA

-356 GGDFTFSS
+356 GGQFTFSS
-364 VMGMFGTFCSL
+364 VVSMFGTFCSL

-488 WSFMIFELIVVVC
+488 WSFMFFELCVVMC
-501 GRFVSVYGICVLM
+501 GRFVSVFGICILM
-514 DLFHVTNFK
+514 DLFHVSNFK

-573 IVFGALMPYFIKF
+573 IVMGALMPFFISF
-586 WKSFDKKKYGETEEN
+586 FKSFNKKNDYDSIVPEKDETK
-601 KELEYSDLDDEANE
+601 KEDLDESRPDDEF
-615 EVRFSYLHP
+615 RFSYLHP

-629 IEEFSKEKNIE
+629 LEKFSKEKNLE

-688 KNYLEEKKKKKLYLA
+688 KNYIDERDKREDEEYNNNINNEEEENEMKEKLFNGNKNDEYNNDYKPNYMKLH
-703 DKENNNEINE
+703 DEENNET
-713 EGNEMNE
+713 
-720 RLYDGENDNEDDH
+720 ED
-733 NEYKTNYQHL
+733 K
-743 QEDDQNETPKIK
+743 K
-755 NRKISRDEVI
+755 N
-765 DKY
+765 

>member
-1 MEGEEHLSL
+1 MEEEHLSL
-10 QVLLAVILLVLY
+10 QVLLAIILLVLY

-40 GMVMLLGLAITL
+40 GVVMLLGIGITL
-52 IFKFFIPSLDF
+52 TFKFFIPSLDF
-63 TTSLA
+63 TKSLA
-68 FSDKIF
+68 FNDKIF

-114 TWVAPVTYFFN
+114 TWVAPLTYFFN

-138 YPSLIKMGGIPV
+138 YASLIKMGGVPIDPV
-150 DPTTKERLNI
+150 TKQRLNI
-160 SELNLNNDNN
+160 SELNLTYSGKVNSTMMNILDNN
-170 VNTLQKNFLSK
+170 NYSTPITNIIFQEKQEENETLPNEEEESQPEE
-181 SSFTSY
+181 
-187 NLNKN
+187 
-192 KTKLLRYLQDEEPNE
+192 EEPN
-207 ETNEEETQNSDEDN
+207 NDF
-221 TNENPD
+221 
-227 NPEENGEQAGDE
+227 
-239 SPEENG
+239 
-245 EQTEGESPE
+245 
-254 ENGEQA
+254 
-260 GEESPEENGEQ
+260 
-271 TEEESPNEIID
+271 
-282 SKVDLKKHPIL
+282 VDLKKHPIL
-293 LDFTMMDALSFAAV
+293 LDFSLMDALSFAAV

-326 KLFAILFGEGVVNDA
+326 KLFSILFGEGVVNDA

-346 YKILTDFQRG
+346 YKILTDFQREG
-356 GGDFTFSS
+356 GQFSFSS
-364 VMGMFGTFCSL
+364 VVSMFGTFCSL

-387 IIGSLILKSLKK
+387 IVGSLILKSLKK

-461 VLSALAEAFV
+461 VLSAIAEAFV

-488 WSFMIFELIVVVC
+488 WSFMLFELCVVMC
-501 GRFVSVYGICVLM
+501 GRFVSVFGICILM
-514 DLFHVTNFK
+514 DLFHVSNFK

-573 IVFGALMPYFIKF
+573 IVMGALMPYFISF
-586 WKSFDKKKYGETEEN
+586 FKSFNKTEKEDKKE
-601 KELEYSDLDDEANE
+601 ELEYANLNDE
-615 EVRFSYLHP
+615 EVNNEFRFSYLHP

-629 IEEFSKEKNIE
+629 IEEFSKEKDLE
-640 VLKKRLSYW
+640 KLKKRLSYW

-688 KNYLEEKKKKKLYLA
+688 KNYLEEKKKI
-703 DKENNNEINE
+703 KEDNNNGNE

-720 RLYDGENDNEDDH
+720 GLINYDKNEEFKTTYMKLRDDQDENDN
-733 NEYKTNYQHL
+733 K
-743 QEDDQNETPKIK
+743 
-755 NRKISRDEVI
+755 
-765 DKY
+765 

>member
-10 QVLLAVILLVLY
+10 HVLLAIILLVLY

-40 GMVMLLGLAITL
+40 GVVMLLGIGITL
-52 IFKFFIPSLDF
+52 AFKFFIPSLDF
-63 TTSLA
+63 TKSLA
-68 FSDKIF
+68 FNDKIF

-114 TWVAPVTYFFN
+114 TWVAPLTYFFN

-138 YPSLIKMGGIPV
+138 YVSLIKMGGVPV
-150 DPTTKERLNI
+150 DPETKQRLNI
-160 SELNLNNDNN
+160 SQLNLTYDIKN
-170 VNTLQKNFLSK
+170 VNSTIMNIIDNSSPIKKVILQ
-181 SSFTSY
+181 
-187 NLNKN
+187 
-192 KTKLLRYLQDEEPNE
+192 EEDNE
-207 ETNEEETQNSDEDN
+207 TEAKEEEEQKENEEEKN
-221 TNENPD
+221 
-227 NPEENGEQAGDE
+227 
-239 SPEENG
+239 
-245 EQTEGESPE
+245 
-254 ENGEQA
+254 
-260 GEESPEENGEQ
+260 
-271 TEEESPNEIID
+271 EEEVEEQSD
-282 SKVDLKKHPIL
+282 SGYVDLKKHPIL
-293 LDFTMMDALSFAAV
+293 LDFSLMDALSFAAV

-326 KLFAILFGEGVVNDA
+326 KLFSILFGEGVVNDA

-346 YKILTDFQRG
+346 YKILTDFQREG
-356 GGDFTFSS
+356 GQFSLSS
-364 VMGMFGTFCSL
+364 VMSMLGTFVSL
-375 FGWSFVIGLGMG
+375 FFWSFVIGLGMG

-399 YSIGRQAECAL
+399 YSIGRPAECAL

-461 VLSALAEAFV
+461 VLSAIAEAFV

-488 WSFMIFELIVVVC
+488 WSFMLFELCVVMC
-501 GRFVSVYGICVLM
+501 GRFVSVFGICILM
-514 DLFHVTNFK
+514 DLFHVSNFK

-573 IVFGALMPYFIKF
+573 IVMGALMPYFISF
-586 WKSFDKKKYGETEEN
+586 FKSFNKTDKEEEKKE
-601 KELEYSDLDDEANE
+601 ELEYVDLNDEVKDNE
-615 EVRFSYLHP
+615 FRFSYLHP
-624 NFDNK
+624 NFDTK
-629 IEEFSKEKNIE
+629 IEKFSKEKDLK
-640 VLKKRLSYW
+640 VLQKRLSYW
-649 LGTYWLQFDDA
+649 LGTYWLQFDDI

-678 EIAEVITDVI
+678 EIADVITDVI
-688 KNYLEEKKKKKLYLA
+688 KNYLEEKKKK
-703 DKENNNEINE
+703 EENINNNNINEDE
-713 EGNEMNE
+713 EGNEMKE
-720 RLYDGENDNEDDH
+720 RLFDSDKNNEYND
-733 NEYKTNYQHL
+733 YKTNYMKL
-743 QEDDQNETPKIK
+743 
-755 NRKISRDEVI
+755 RDEPEESENN
-765 DKY
+765 K

>member
-1 MEGEEHLSL
+1 MEGEGHLSL

-29 EKIHFHYMHES
+29 EKVHFHYMHES
-40 GMVMLLGLAITL
+40 GVVMLLGIAITL
-52 IFKFFIPSLDF
+52 TFKFFIPSLDF

-114 TWVAPVTYFFN
+114 TWVAPMTYFFN

-138 YPSLIKMGGIPV
+138 FPTLIKMGGVPV
-150 DPTTKERLNI
+150 DPITKQRLNI
-160 SELNLNNDNN
+160 SQLNLTNDNEDEISTIQMN
-170 VNTLQKNFLSK
+170 IMNDKSNISK
-181 SSFTSY
+181 VY
-187 NLNKN
+187 RNLEDEGETENEDQNNKEDN
-192 KTKLLRYLQDEEPNE
+192 QNEESKENENQPNE
-207 ETNEEETQNSDEDN
+207 ETEN
-221 TNENPD
+221 TNE
-227 NPEENGEQAGDE
+227 ENSDT
-239 SPEENG
+239 N
-245 EQTEGESPE
+245 
-254 ENGEQA
+254 
-260 GEESPEENGEQ
+260 
-271 TEEESPNEIID
+271 
-282 SKVDLKKHPIL
+282 KVDFNKHPIL
-293 LDFTMMDALSFAAV
+293 LDFSMMDALSFAAV

-326 KLFAILFGEGVVNDA
+326 KLFSILFGEGVVNDA

-346 YKILTDFQRG
+346 YKILTDFQRE
-356 GGDFTFSS
+356 GGDFTLSS
-364 VMGMFGTFCSL
+364 VLGMFKTFISL
-375 FGWSFVIGLGMG
+375 FAWSFVIGLGMG

-488 WSFMIFELIVVVC
+488 WSFMIFELIVVVV
-501 GRFVSVYGICVLM
+501 GRFVSVYGICILM
-514 DLFHVTNFK
+514 DLFHVSNFK
-523 LSFVERGICSCSGT
+523 LSFVERGICGCSGT

-586 WKSFDKKKYGETEEN
+586 WKSFDKVKYPETEEN
-601 KELEYSDLDDEANE
+601 KELSYADLDDESND

-678 EIAEVITDVI
+678 EISEVITDVI
-688 KNYLEEKKKKKLYLA
+688 KKYLEEKKKKKLYLA
-703 DKENNNEINE
+703 DKENNNDIGE
-713 EGNEMNE
+713 EGNEIKE
-720 RLYDGENDNEDDH
+720 KLYDGENEEDHHD
-733 NEYKTNYQHL
+733 YQTNYQHL
-743 QEDDQNETPKIK
+743 QDEQDENETSNINKK
-755 NRKISRDEVI
+755 RVS
-765 DKY
+765 

>member
-1 MEGEEHLSL
+1 MEEEHLSL
-10 QVLLAVILLVLY
+10 QVLLAVILLVIY

-40 GMVMLLGLAITL
+40 GMVMLMGIAITL
-52 IFKFFIPSLDF
+52 TFKFFIPSLDF

-138 YPSLIKMGGIPV
+138 YPSLIKMGGVPV
-150 DPTTKERLNI
+150 DPVTKQRLNI
-160 SELNLNNDNN
+160 SELNLTNDNTIN
-170 VNTLQKNFLSK
+170 SMQKNFSIYNN
-181 SSFTSY
+181 SFTHF
-187 NLNKN
+187 NVEKN
-192 KTKLLRYLQDEEPNE
+192 KSELLRYIQEDEEPNE
-207 ETNEEETQNSDEDN
+207 EIENEQNNN
-221 TNENPD
+221 TT
-227 NPEENGEQAGDE
+227 ENGEELPDQ
-239 SPEENG
+239 
-245 EQTEGESPE
+245 
-254 ENGEQA
+254 
-260 GEESPEENGEQ
+260 
-271 TEEESPNEIID
+271 IMD
-282 SKVDLKKHPIL
+282 SKVDLTKHPIL

-317 TFIHEDTEP
+317 TFIHEDSEP

-356 GGDFTFSS
+356 GGEFTFSS
-364 VMGMFGTFCSL
+364 VMGMFGTFVSL

-387 IIGSLILKSLKK
+387 IVGSLILKSLKK

-488 WSFMIFELIVVVC
+488 WSFMIFELIVVVV

-586 WKSFDKKKYGETEEN
+586 WKSFDKNKYPDNPES
-601 KELEYSDLDDEANE
+601 KELESAEMEDESND

-688 KNYLEEKKKKKLYLA
+688 KKYLEEKKKKKLYLA
-703 DKENNNEINE
+703 DKENNMDINE
-713 EGNEMNE
+713 DGDELKEK
-720 RLYDGENDNEDDH
+720 LYDGGNDMEDEHHD
-733 NEYKTNYQHL
+733 YKTNYQHL
-743 QEDDQNETPKIK
+743 QDDEQDTP
-755 NRKISRDEVI
+755 VI
-765 DKY
+765 NNKKV

>member
-29 EKIHFHYMHES
+29 EKVHFHYMHES
-40 GMVMLLGLAITL
+40 GMVMLLGIAITL
-52 IFKFFIPSLDF
+52 TFKFFIPSLDF

-138 YPSLIKMGGIPV
+138 YPSLIRMGGVPV
-150 DPTTKERLNI
+150 DPVTKQRLNI
-160 SELNLNNDNN
+160 SELNLTYDNEISTIQKYFVNKSTSIPYQMSKNNSNI
-170 VNTLQKNFLSK
+170 
-181 SSFTSY
+181 
-187 NLNKN
+187 
-192 KTKLLRYLQDEEPNE
+192 LRYLQENEEPNTEVKNE
-207 ETNEEETQNSDEDN
+207 ETEN
-221 TNENPD
+221 TD
-227 NPEENGEQAGDE
+227 EENTENSNEKKESSEDDLPEQ
-239 SPEENG
+239 
-245 EQTEGESPE
+245 
-254 ENGEQA
+254 
-260 GEESPEENGEQ
+260 
-271 TEEESPNEIID
+271 IMD
-282 SKVDLKKHPIL
+282 SKVDLEKHPIL

-356 GGDFTFSS
+356 GGEFTFSS
-364 VMGMFGTFCSL
+364 VMGMFGTFVSL

-488 WSFMIFELIVVVC
+488 WSFMIFELIVVVA
-501 GRFVSVYGICVLM
+501 GRFVSVYGICILM
-514 DLFHVTNFK
+514 DLFHVSNFK
-523 LSFVERGICSCSGT
+523 LSFVERGICGCSGT

-586 WKSFDKKKYGETEEN
+586 WKSFDKVKYPETEEN
-601 KELEYSDLDDEANE
+601 KELSYADLDDESND

-629 IEEFSKEKNIE
+629 IEEFSKEKNLE

-688 KNYLEEKKKKKLYLA
+688 KKYLEEKKKKKLYLA
-703 DKENNNEINE
+703 DKENNNELNE
-713 EGNEMNE
+713 EGNEMKE
-720 RLYDGENDNEDDH
+720 RLYNGENENDDEH
-733 NEYKTNYQHL
+733 DYKTNYQVL
-743 QEDDQNETPKIK
+743 QDDEQDSPKIK
-755 NRKISRDEVI
+755 NRKV
-765 DKY
+765 

>member
-1 MEGEEHLSL
+1 MEEEHLSL
-10 QVLLAVILLVLY
+10 QVLLAVILLVIY

-40 GMVMLLGLAITL
+40 GMVMLMGIAITL
-52 IFKFFIPSLDF
+52 TFKFFIPSLDF

-138 YPSLIKMGGIPV
+138 YPSLIKMGGVPV
-150 DPTTKERLNI
+150 DPVTKQRLNI
-160 SELNLNNDNN
+160 SELNLTNDNTIN
-170 VNTLQKNFLSK
+170 SMQKNFSIYNN
-181 SSFTSY
+181 SFTHF
-187 NLNKN
+187 NVEKN
-192 KTKLLRYLQDEEPNE
+192 KSELLRYIQEDEEPNE
-207 ETNEEETQNSDEDN
+207 EIENEQNNN
-221 TNENPD
+221 TT
-227 NPEENGEQAGDE
+227 ENGEELPDQ
-239 SPEENG
+239 
-245 EQTEGESPE
+245 
-254 ENGEQA
+254 
-260 GEESPEENGEQ
+260 
-271 TEEESPNEIID
+271 IMD
-282 SKVDLKKHPIL
+282 SKVDLTKHPIL

-356 GGDFTFSS
+356 GGEFTFSS
-364 VMGMFGTFCSL
+364 VMGMFGTFVSL

-387 IIGSLILKSLKK
+387 IVGSLILKSLKK

-488 WSFMIFELIVVVC
+488 WSFMIFELIVVVV

-586 WKSFDKKKYGETEEN
+586 WKSFDKNKYPDNPES
-601 KELEYSDLDDEANE
+601 KELESAEMEDESND

-688 KNYLEEKKKKKLYLA
+688 KKYLEEKKKKKLYLA
-703 DKENNNEINE
+703 DKENNMDINE
-713 EGNEMNE
+713 DGDELKEK
-720 RLYDGENDNEDDH
+720 LYDGGNDMEDEHHD
-733 NEYKTNYQHL
+733 YKTNYQHL
-743 QEDDQNETPKIK
+743 QDDEQDTP
-755 NRKISRDEVI
+755 VI
-765 DKY
+765 NNKKV

>member
-1 MEGEEHLSL
+1 MEEEHLSL
-10 QVLLAVILLVLY
+10 QVLLAIILLVLY

-40 GMVMLLGLAITL
+40 GVVMLLGIGITL
-52 IFKFFIPSLDF
+52 TFKFFIPSLDF
-63 TTSLA
+63 TKSLA

-114 TWVAPVTYFFN
+114 TWVAPLTYFFN

-138 YPSLIKMGGIPV
+138 YASLIKMGGVPIDPV
-150 DPTTKERLNI
+150 TKQRLNI
-160 SELNLNNDNN
+160 SELNLTYSGKVNSTMMNILDNN
-170 VNTLQKNFLSK
+170 NYSTPITNIIFQEKQEENETLPNEEEESQ
-181 SSFTSY
+181 
-187 NLNKN
+187 
-192 KTKLLRYLQDEEPNE
+192 QEEEEPN
-207 ETNEEETQNSDEDN
+207 NDF
-221 TNENPD
+221 
-227 NPEENGEQAGDE
+227 
-239 SPEENG
+239 
-245 EQTEGESPE
+245 
-254 ENGEQA
+254 
-260 GEESPEENGEQ
+260 
-271 TEEESPNEIID
+271 
-282 SKVDLKKHPIL
+282 VDLKKHPIL
-293 LDFTMMDALSFAAV
+293 LDFSLMDALSFAAV

-326 KLFAILFGEGVVNDA
+326 KLFSILFGEGVVNDA

-346 YKILTDFQRG
+346 YKILTDFQREG
-356 GGDFTFSS
+356 GQFSFSS
-364 VMGMFGTFCSL
+364 VVSMFGTFCSL

-387 IIGSLILKSLKK
+387 IVGSLILKSLKK

-461 VLSALAEAFV
+461 VLSAIAEAFV

-488 WSFMIFELIVVVC
+488 WSFMLFELCVVMC
-501 GRFVSVYGICVLM
+501 GRFVSVFGICILM
-514 DLFHVTNFK
+514 DLFHVSNFK

-554 ELNRDI
+554 QLNRDI

-573 IVFGALMPYFIKF
+573 IVMGALMPYFISF
-586 WKSFDKKKYGETEEN
+586 FKSFNKTEKEDKKE
-601 KELEYSDLDDEANE
+601 ELEYANLNDE
-615 EVRFSYLHP
+615 EVNNEFRFSYLHP

-629 IEEFSKEKNIE
+629 IEEFSKEKDLE
-640 VLKKRLSYW
+640 KLKKRLSYW

-688 KNYLEEKKKKKLYLA
+688 KNYLEEKKKV
-703 DKENNNEINE
+703 KEDNNNGNE

-720 RLYDGENDNEDDH
+720 GLINYDKNEEFKTTYMKLRDDQDENDN
-733 NEYKTNYQHL
+733 K
-743 QEDDQNETPKIK
+743 
-755 NRKISRDEVI
+755 
-765 DKY
+765 

>member
-1 MEGEEHLSL
+1 MEEEHLSL
-10 QVLLAVILLVLY
+10 QVLLAVILLVIY

-40 GMVMLLGLAITL
+40 GMVMLMGIAITL
-52 IFKFFIPSLDF
+52 TFKFFIPSLDF

-138 YPSLIKMGGIPV
+138 YPSLIKMGGVPV
-150 DPTTKERLNI
+150 DPVTKQRLNI
-160 SELNLNNDNN
+160 SELNLTNDNTIN
-170 VNTLQKNFLSK
+170 SMQKNFSIYNN
-181 SSFTSY
+181 SFTHF
-187 NLNKN
+187 NVVKN
-192 KTKLLRYLQDEEPNE
+192 KSELLRYIQEDEEPNE
-207 ETNEEETQNSDEDN
+207 EIENEQNNN
-221 TNENPD
+221 TA
-227 NPEENGEQAGDE
+227 ENGEELPDQ
-239 SPEENG
+239 
-245 EQTEGESPE
+245 
-254 ENGEQA
+254 
-260 GEESPEENGEQ
+260 
-271 TEEESPNEIID
+271 IMD
-282 SKVDLKKHPIL
+282 SKVDLTNHPIL

-356 GGDFTFSS
+356 GGEFTFSS
-364 VMGMFGTFCSL
+364 VMGMFGTFVSL

-387 IIGSLILKSLKK
+387 IVGSLILKSLKK

-488 WSFMIFELIVVVC
+488 WSFMIFELIVVVV

-554 ELNRDI
+554 QLNRDI

-586 WKSFDKKKYGETEEN
+586 WKSFDKNKYPDNPES
-601 KELEYSDLDDEANE
+601 KELESAEMEDESND

-688 KNYLEEKKKKKLYLA
+688 KKYLEEKKKKKLYLA
-703 DKENNNEINE
+703 DKENNMDINE
-713 EGNEMNE
+713 DGDELKEK
-720 RLYDGENDNEDDH
+720 LYEGENDMEDEHHD
-733 NEYKTNYQHL
+733 YKTNYQHL
-743 QEDDQNETPKIK
+743 QDDEQDTP
-755 NRKISRDEVI
+755 VI
-765 DKY
+765 NNKKV

>member
-1 MEGEEHLSL
+1 MEEEHLSL
-10 QVLLAVILLVLY
+10 QVLLADILLVLY

-29 EKIHFHYMHES
+29 EKINFHYMHES
-40 GMVMLLGLAITL
+40 GVIMLLGIGITL
-52 IFKFFIPSLDF
+52 TFKFFIPSLDF
-63 TTSLA
+63 TKSLA

-114 TWVAPVTYFFN
+114 TWVAPLTYFFN
-125 QFNFFYLSYSKYD
+125 QFNFFYLSSSKYD
-138 YPSLIKMGGIPV
+138 YASLIRMGGIPV
-150 DPTTKERLNI
+150 DPVTKERLNI
-160 SELNLNNDNN
+160 SELNLTYDKNINSTSTVMNIMNNSYYS
-170 VNTLQKNFLSK
+170 KIILSEEE
-181 SSFTSY
+181 
-187 NLNKN
+187 LNKPEDN
-192 KTKLLRYLQDEEPNE
+192 KTEE
-207 ETNEEETQNSDEDN
+207 NEEEQKEEEENKE
-221 TNENPD
+221 NEND
-227 NPEENGEQAGDE
+227 Y
-239 SPEENG
+239 
-245 EQTEGESPE
+245 
-254 ENGEQA
+254 
-260 GEESPEENGEQ
+260 
-271 TEEESPNEIID
+271 
-282 SKVDLKKHPIL
+282 VDLTKHPIL
-293 LDFTMMDALSFAAV
+293 LDFSLMDALSFAAV

-326 KLFAILFGEGVVNDA
+326 KLFSILFGEGVVNDA

-346 YKILTDFQRG
+346 YKILTDFQKG
-356 GGDFTFSS
+356 GGQFSFSS
-364 VMGMFGTFCSL
+364 VVSMFGTFVSL

-448 SFQAREESSILSR
+448 SFQAREESSVLSR

-488 WSFMIFELIVVVC
+488 WSFMLFELCVVIC
-501 GRFVSVYGICVLM
+501 GRFVSVFGICVLM
-514 DLFHVTNFK
+514 DLFHVSNFK

-573 IVFGALMPYFIKF
+573 IVFGALMPYFINF
-586 WKSFDKKKYGETEEN
+586 FKSFNKTYKEEEEN
-601 KELEYSDLDDEANE
+601 KKELELDEHSTNMVDDEF
-615 EVRFSYLHP
+615 RFSYLHP

-629 IEEFSKEKNIE
+629 IEEFSKEKNLE

-688 KNYLEEKKKKKLYLA
+688 KNYMDGKTSKENEEK
-703 DKENNNEINE
+703 DENK
-713 EGNEMNE
+713 EGNEIKEKLLNSDKNE
-720 RLYDGENDNEDDH
+720 EYND
-733 NEYKTNYQHL
+733 YKLNYMKL
-743 QEDDQNETPKIK
+743 QDEQNETENNK
-755 NRKISRDEVI
+755 
-765 DKY
+765 

>member
-1 MEGEEHLSL
+1 MESEHLSL

-22 VIAAPIF
+22 VIAAPVF

-40 GMVMLLGLAITL
+40 GVVMLLGIGITL
-52 IFKFFIPSLDF
+52 TFKFFIPSLDF
-63 TTSLA
+63 TKSLA

-114 TWVAPVTYFFN
+114 TWVAPLTYFFN

-138 YPSLIKMGGIPV
+138 YSSLIKMGGIPI
-150 DPTTKERLNI
+150 DPITKQRLNI
-160 SELNLNNDNN
+160 SELNL
-170 VNTLQKNFLSK
+170 TFAQKNIHTNISSTMMNVVMN
-181 SSFTSY
+181 SSFTE
-187 NLNKN
+187 KN
-192 KTKLLRYLQDEEPNE
+192 FIQDIN
-207 ETNEEETQNSDEDN
+207 N
-221 TNENPD
+221 
-227 NPEENGEQAGDE
+227 
-239 SPEENG
+239 
-245 EQTEGESPE
+245 TEGEE
-254 ENGEQA
+254 EQKN
-260 GEESPEENGEQ
+260 EES
-271 TEEESPNEIID
+271 TEEIINND
-282 SKVDLKKHPIL
+282 FVDLKKHPIL
-293 LDFTMMDALSFAAV
+293 LDFSLMDALSFAAV

-326 KLFAILFGEGVVNDA
+326 KLFSILFGEGVVNDA

-356 GGDFTFSS
+356 GGQFTFSS
-364 VMGMFGTFCSL
+364 VVSMFGTFCSL

-488 WSFMIFELIVVVC
+488 WSFMFFELCVVMC
-501 GRFVSVYGICVLM
+501 GRFVSVFGICILM
-514 DLFHVTNFK
+514 DLFHVSNFK

-573 IVFGALMPYFIKF
+573 IVMGALMPFFISF
-586 WKSFDKKKYGETEEN
+586 FKSFNKKNDYDAIVPEKDETK
-601 KELEYSDLDDEANE
+601 KEDLDESRPDDEF
-615 EVRFSYLHP
+615 RFSYLHP

-629 IEEFSKEKNIE
+629 LEKFSKEKNLE

-688 KNYLEEKKKKKLYLA
+688 KNYIDERDKREDEEY
-703 DKENNNEINE
+703 NNNINNE
-713 EGNEMNE
+713 EEENEMKEKLLNSDKNE
-720 RLYDGENDNEDDH
+720 EYND
-733 NEYKTNYQHL
+733 YKLNYMKL
-743 QEDDQNETPKIK
+743 QDEQNETENNK
-755 NRKISRDEVI
+755 
-765 DKY
+765 

>member
-1 MEGEEHLSL
+1 MEGEGHLSL

-29 EKIHFHYMHES
+29 EKVHFHYMHES
-40 GMVMLLGLAITL
+40 GVVMLLGIAITL
-52 IFKFFIPSLDF
+52 SFKFFIPSLDF

-114 TWVAPVTYFFN
+114 TWVAPLTYFFN

-138 YPSLIKMGGIPV
+138 YQTLIKMGGVPIDPV
-150 DPTTKERLNI
+150 TKQRLNV
-160 SELNLNNDNN
+160 SELNYTSEVFDIIEKNKSETGLNNNN
-170 VNTLQKNFLSK
+170 FQN
-181 SSFTSY
+181 Y
-187 NLNKN
+187 A
-192 KTKLLRYLQDEEPNE
+192 LQDEEENE
-207 ETNEEETQNSDEDN
+207 NDEDINKDNNENEIPETTDVNPENPQNSEN
-221 TNENPD
+221 SNNENED
-227 NPEENGEQAGDE
+227 
-239 SPEENG
+239 
-245 EQTEGESPE
+245 
-254 ENGEQA
+254 
-260 GEESPEENGEQ
+260 
-271 TEEESPNEIID
+271 PNRNL
-282 SKVDLKKHPIL
+282 VDLKKHPIL

-326 KLFAILFGEGVVNDA
+326 KLFSILFGEGVVNDA

-346 YKILTDFQRG
+346 YKILTDFQREG
-356 GGDFTFSS
+356 GQFSLSS
-364 VMGMFGTFCSL
+364 VIGMFETFISL
-375 FGWSFVIGLGMG
+375 FLWSFVIGLGMG

-501 GRFVSVYGICVLM
+501 GRFVSVYGICILM
-514 DLFHVTNFK
+514 DLFHVSNFK
-523 LSFVERGICSCSGT
+523 LSFVERGICGCSGT

-573 IVFGALMPYFIKF
+573 IVFGALMPYFINF
-586 WKSFDKKKYGETEEN
+586 WKSFEKKKKPENEEN
-601 KELEYSDLDDEANE
+601 KELGYVDLDDESND

-688 KNYLEEKKKKKLYLA
+688 KKYLEEKKKKKLYLA
-703 DKENNNEINE
+703 DKENNDIGE
-713 EGNEMNE
+713 EGNEMKE
-720 RLYDGENDNEDDH
+720 RLYQGENDNEDEHHD
-733 NEYKTNYQHL
+733 YRTNYQHL
-743 QEDDQNETPKIK
+743 QDEQDENDNPTLKK
-755 NRKISRDEVI
+755 N
-765 DKY
+765 

>member
-1 MEGEEHLSL
+1 MEGEGHLSL

-29 EKIHFHYMHES
+29 EKVHFHYMHES
-40 GMVMLLGLAITL
+40 GVVMLLGIAITL
-52 IFKFFIPSLDF
+52 SFKFFIPSLDF

-114 TWVAPVTYFFN
+114 TWVAPLTYFFN

-138 YPSLIKMGGIPV
+138 YQTLIKMGGVPI
-150 DPTTKERLNI
+150 DPETKQRLNV
-160 SELNLNNDNN
+160 SELNYTSEVFDIIEKNKSETGLNNNN
-170 VNTLQKNFLSK
+170 FQN
-181 SSFTSY
+181 Y
-187 NLNKN
+187 A
-192 KTKLLRYLQDEEPNE
+192 LQDEEENE
-207 ETNEEETQNSDEDN
+207 NDEDINKDNNENEIPETTNVNPENPQNSEN
-221 TNENPD
+221 SNNENEDPD
-227 NPEENGEQAGDE
+227 KNL
-239 SPEENG
+239 
-245 EQTEGESPE
+245 
-254 ENGEQA
+254 
-260 GEESPEENGEQ
+260 
-271 TEEESPNEIID
+271 
-282 SKVDLKKHPIL
+282 VDLKKHPIL

-326 KLFAILFGEGVVNDA
+326 KLFSILFGEGVVNDA

-346 YKILTDFQRG
+346 YKILTDFQREG
-356 GGDFTFSS
+356 GQFSFSS
-364 VMGMFGTFCSL
+364 VVGMFETFISL
-375 FGWSFVIGLGMG
+375 FLWSFVIGLGMG

-501 GRFVSVYGICVLM
+501 GRFVSVYGICILM

-554 ELNRDI
+554 QLNRDI

-573 IVFGALMPYFIKF
+573 IVFGALMPYFINF
-586 WKSFDKKKYGETEEN
+586 WKSFDKKKKPENEEN
-601 KELEYSDLDDEANE
+601 KELDYADLDDESND

-688 KNYLEEKKKKKLYLA
+688 KKYLEEKKKKKLYLA
-703 DKENNNEINE
+703 DKENNDIGE
-713 EGNEMNE
+713 EGNEMKE
-720 RLYDGENDNEDDH
+720 RLYQGENDNDNEDEHHD
-733 NEYKTNYQHL
+733 YRTNYQHL
-743 QEDDQNETPKIK
+743 QDEQDENDNPTLKK
-755 NRKISRDEVI
+755 N
-765 DKY
+765 

>member
-1 MEGEEHLSL
+1 MEGEGHLSL

-29 EKIHFHYMHES
+29 EKVHFHYMHES
-40 GMVMLLGLAITL
+40 GVVMLLGIAITL
-52 IFKFFIPSLDF
+52 TFKFFIPSLDF

-138 YPSLIKMGGIPV
+138 YPSLIKMGGVPV
-150 DPTTKERLNI
+150 DPVTKQRLNI
-160 SELNLNNDNN
+160 SQLNLTFDVKENNLNSVEMNIFNN
-170 VNTLQKNFLSK
+170 Y
-181 SSFTSY
+181 SSF
-187 NLNKN
+187 N
-192 KTKLLRYLQDEEPNE
+192 KTISNIRTLEDEQEQSPENKGEGNKE
-207 ETNEEETQNSDEDN
+207 ENPE
-221 TNENPD
+221 NENPEKS
-227 NPEENGEQAGDE
+227 NK
-239 SPEENG
+239 SPEDDS
-245 EQTEGESPE
+245 TEDII
-254 ENGEQA
+254 
-260 GEESPEENGEQ
+260 EESPLEDN
-271 TEEESPNEIID
+271 
-282 SKVDLKKHPIL
+282 KVDLKKHPIL
-293 LDFTMMDALSFAAV
+293 LDFSMMDALSFAAV

-326 KLFAILFGEGVVNDA
+326 KLFSILFGEGVVNDA

-356 GGDFTFSS
+356 GGEFTLSS
-364 VMGMFGTFCSL
+364 VIGMFGTFCAL

-501 GRFVSVYGICVLM
+501 GRFVSVYGICILM
-514 DLFHVTNFK
+514 DLFHVSNFK
-523 LSFVERGICSCSGT
+523 LSFIERGICSCSGT

-573 IVFGALMPYFIKF
+573 IVFGALMPYFIAF
-586 WKSFDKKKYGETEEN
+586 WKSFDKKKKEINTDS
-601 KELEYSDLDDEANE
+601 KELGYVDLDDESNE

-688 KNYLEEKKKKKLYLA
+688 KKYLEEKKKK
-703 DKENNNEINE
+703 
-713 EGNEMNE
+713 
-720 RLYDGENDNEDDH
+720 
-733 NEYKTNYQHL
+733 NY
-743 QEDDQNETPKIK
+743 I
-755 NRKISRDEVI
+755 
-765 DKY
+765 